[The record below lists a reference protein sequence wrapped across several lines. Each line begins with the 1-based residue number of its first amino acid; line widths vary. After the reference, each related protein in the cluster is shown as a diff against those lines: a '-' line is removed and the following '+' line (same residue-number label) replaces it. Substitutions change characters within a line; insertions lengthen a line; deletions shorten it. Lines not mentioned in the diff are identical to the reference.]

1 TACFAHVVSFWF
13 RPARRSPRRAKQS
26 RHPCGGKF
34 TPSIALTPGKI
45 PRHGSAMPGSFTR
58 DEYDRA
64 KKLGRKLFG
73 DQMNIF
79 LDTDAGLWH
88 FGRFLDN
95 GPPISSKGNDPLG
108 APHRRPQEVFGVG
121 ATLTE
126 AMAFVEGPK

>member
-1 TACFAHVVSFWF
+1 
-13 RPARRSPRRAKQS
+13 
-26 RHPCGGKF
+26 
-34 TPSIALTPGKI
+34 
-45 PRHGSAMPGSFTR
+45 MPGSFTR

-126 AMAFVEGPK
+126 AMAFVEGPKSVYSIPGVAPGAGGRGYRVQFDKRGRVHGYLSPAGIFSRNFPGSPGQWS